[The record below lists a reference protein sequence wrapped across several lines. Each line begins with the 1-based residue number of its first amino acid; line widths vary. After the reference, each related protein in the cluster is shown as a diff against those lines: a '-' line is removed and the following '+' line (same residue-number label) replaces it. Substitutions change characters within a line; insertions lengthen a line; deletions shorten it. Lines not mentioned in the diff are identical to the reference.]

1 MQIKK
6 LQFRKKWINCR
17 RKGRF
22 FMEEKIKDGDKS
34 LAKLFEII
42 EAVGESRSGMKGRDI
57 AEKTGYPV
65 STTFRMLKF
74 LAERGYLR
82 SESSLYT
89 LGPGL
94 IRLGAIASS
103 QNPLLRISRPFLA
116 ELSEKTMETVHLA
129 ELRNDSVVYID
140 KVEGSRS
147 VRMISLIGSRGPL
160 YCTGV
165 GKVILAHLPENRLA
179 SLLNGMTLT
188 PYTKHTIR
196 SKKQLRKDLEEIRR
210 QGYAVDDCEH
220 ELGVFCIA
228 APILDYS
235 GNIAAGISIS
245 GSELYLRSRKDD
257 LALQVKKTAE
267 AISLEFSRK

>member
-1 MQIKK
+1 MDK
-6 LQFRKKWINCR
+6 LQV
-17 RKGRF
+17 KGSF
-22 FMEEKIKDGDKS
+22 LMEEKIKDGDKS

-42 EAVGESRSGMKGRDI
+42 EAVGGTRSGMKGRDI
-57 AEKTGYPV
+57 AAKTGYPV

-103 QNPLLRISRPFLA
+103 QNPLLRISRPFLE
-116 ELSEKTMETVHLA
+116 ELSAKTMETVHLA
-129 ELRNDSVVYID
+129 ELHNDSVVYID

-165 GKVILAHLPENRLA
+165 GKVILAHLPENRLDP
-179 SLLNGMTLT
+179 LLDGMVLT

-196 SKKQLRKDLEEIRR
+196 SKKQLRKNLEEIRR

-235 GNIAAGISIS
+235 GNIVAGISIS
-245 GSELYLRSRKDD
+245 GSELYLRPRRSD
-257 LALQVKKTAE
+257 LALLVRKTAQE
-267 AISLEFSRK
+267 ISLEFSRK

>member
-1 MQIKK
+1 MA
-6 LQFRKKWINCR
+6 
-17 RKGRF
+17 
-22 FMEEKIKDGDKS
+22 EEKVKDGDKS

-42 EAVGESRSGMKGRDI
+42 EAVSETRTGMKGREVAD
-57 AEKTGYPV
+57 KTGFPV

-82 SESSLYT
+82 SENSFYT

-94 IRLGAIASS
+94 IRLGAIASD

-129 ELRNDSVVYID
+129 ELRGGSVIYID

-165 GKVILAHLPENRLA
+165 GKVILANLPEQKLGPMLA
-179 SLLNGMTLT
+179 EMVLT
-188 PYTKHTIR
+188 PYTKNTIC
-196 SKKQLRKDLEEIRR
+196 SKKKLRENLETIRR

-220 ELGVFCIA
+220 ELGVYCIA

-235 GNIAAGISIS
+235 GGILAGISIS
-245 GSELYLRSRKDD
+245 GSELYLRARKKE
-257 LALQVKKTAE
+257 LAMLVKDTAE
-267 AISLEFSRK
+267 KISCEFNRKR